1 MYRIAILTLLF
12 TLPLLSWVNHN
23 DNNKEKDTTT
33 KKVRPRPY
41 DIVLQDQHYK
51 DMFGGDV
58 KIFELKS
65 DNYRY
70 GHSIWMYRK
79 SKRVKAKYFAHK
91 DLQSGKSVF
100 EKFDSW
106 KQSKSLIL
114 NCSGAFT
121 TDSYG
126 RSKPLGLTIDNGKM
140 VNERIEPTM
149 DGLVIVYATGGVVVS
164 DIDEGNLYLASLQK
178 KIDARDSFDKAELVQ
193 WAKDEA
199 ATIFQTQL
207 LVYRNQLRVEV
218 EKARTESAER
228 RLLVLAQGRE
238 GVMHIVFNIT
248 QGVYLGD
255 ISKAIHEH
263 LKEKG
268 LNVIAMLNLD
278 TGMYNIMN
286 LYDKNG
292 NSVDRIHGSKSASI
306 ATNLVSYYY
315 DNGRP

>member
-1 MYRIAILTLLF
+1 MYRFFSITFLLIF
-12 TLPLLSWVNHN
+12 PLFSWTDGN
-23 DNNKEKDTTT
+23 TTT
-33 KKVRPRPY
+33 RPKPFGIKLT
-41 DIVLQDQHYK
+41 DSHYK
-51 DMFGGDV
+51 DLFNGDV
-58 KIFELKS
+58 KVYELKS

-70 GHSIWMYRK
+70 GHSVWMYRK

-91 DLQSGKSVF
+91 DLQSGKSVYSKY
-100 EKFDSW
+100 EDW
-106 KQSKSLIL
+106 KQGKNLIMT
-114 NCSGAFT
+114 CSGAFT
-121 TDSYG
+121 TDAYG

-140 VNERIEPTM
+140 VNERIDEDM
-149 DGLVIVYATGGVVVS
+149 DGMVIVYATGGVVVS
-164 DIDEGNLYLASLQK
+164 DIDEGNLYLASLK
-178 KIDARDSFDKAELVQ
+178 RKIDPRDPFDKAELVS

-207 LVYRNQLRVEV
+207 LVYRNELRVEV

-263 LKEKG
+263 LKDKG

-278 TGMYNIMN
+278 TGMYNIMD

-292 NSVDRIHGSKSASI
+292 NSIDR
-306 ATNLVSYYY
+306 
-315 DNGRP
+315 